1 MPQPPCIIT
10 AAITGSVPRKENNP
24 AVPITVS
31 EQIESTHACYEAG
44 AALVHVHVR
53 NDDQSTTSNP
63 EKFADFLAR
72 IRPHCPD
79 MIVQFSTGGRSGVG
93 SERGGMLH
101 LGPDMASLSTG
112 SCNFPTRVYENPPD
126 LILELA
132 GKMNQYGVKPEI
144 EVFDLAMLYNA
155 VNYVRDGLLTPPL
168 HVQFVLGVKHALPA
182 ERDILEFEVAK
193 LRTLMPEATWV
204 AAGIG
209 RFQLEVNRWCLEM
222 GGHCRTG
229 LEDNVR
235 WDKHRLAASNA
246 ELVGRVAA
254 LCGEYGRPVATPA
267 QARAILGLR
276 AA

>member
-1 MPQPPCIIT
+1 MSHPCIIT

-63 EKFADFLAR
+63 DKFADFQERLR
-72 IRPHCPD
+72 RHCPD

-112 SCNFPTRVYENPPD
+112 SCNFPTRVYENPPE

-132 GKMNQYGVKPEI
+132 GKMNRYGVKPEI

-155 VNYVRDGLLTPPL
+155 INYVRDGLIEAPL
-168 HVQFVLGVKHALPA
+168 HVQFVLGVKHALP
-182 ERDILEFEVAK
+182 
-193 LRTLMPEATWV
+193 
-204 AAGIG
+204 
-209 RFQLEVNRWCLEM
+209 
-222 GGHCRTG
+222 
-229 LEDNVR
+229 
-235 WDKHRLAASNA
+235 
-246 ELVGRVAA
+246 
-254 LCGEYGRPVATPA
+254 
-267 QARAILGLR
+267 
-276 AA
+276 